1 MFYHRIQGN
10 SSAMF
15 SKLWNEQKMFPFLWV
30 LIRPRASASPTPVH
44 DRIISDVWLILD
56 IFPRSRFVLTLP
68 DFLKL
73 WSLLLKNWFETTH
86 NKNLSELQRSIVSP
100 RALYKLNA
108 VRNKWT
114 FVEKEA
120 RHGYSSSAH
129 WKWRVNQ
136 YLISFWN
143 TKGSKNSESVQ
154 KREIQNRFEC

>member
-1 MFYHRIQGN
+1 MSFN
-10 SSAMF
+10 SIA
-15 SKLWNEQKMFPFLWV
+15 
-30 LIRPRASASPTPVH
+30 RVH

-73 WSLLLKNWFETTH
+73 WSFVELLKNWFETTH
-86 NKNLSELQRSIVSP
+86 NKNLSELQHSIKSLY
-100 RALYKLNA
+100 RRAAAALYKLNA

-143 TKGSKNSESVQ
+143 TKGSKNSDSFQ
-154 KREIQNRFEC
+154 KDRILPCCKLMQNWSLNKWTSSIIIAVHWINEFHP

>member
-1 MFYHRIQGN
+1 MSFN
-10 SSAMF
+10 STA
-15 SKLWNEQKMFPFLWV
+15 
-30 LIRPRASASPTPVH
+30 RVH

-73 WSLLLKNWFETTH
+73 WSFVELLKNWFETTH
-86 NKNLSELQRSIVSP
+86 NKNLSELQHSIKSLYC
-100 RALYKLNA
+100 RAAALYKLNA

-143 TKGSKNSESVQ
+143 TKGSKNSDSVP
-154 KREIQNRFEC
+154 KKDRIQSCCYKMSEKSMPKTSKWNKIFHVHLSCFEH